1 MKHYSVMLNE
11 AIEGLNL
18 KPNSIVVDA
27 TMGYAGHSSKIL
39 EKITNGYLYG
49 FDEDQEA
56 IKYADERLSKI
67 NNNYKIIHSNFS
79 NMKEELA
86 LNNVT
91 SVDAILFDLGV
102 SSPQLDEVER
112 GFSFMHDADLDM
124 RMDQTQDFKASDVV
138 NNYSLE
144 NLVNIFY
151 LFGEERLSKAIAKE
165 IIDKRPIK
173 TTLELVKVI
182 EEAVGKKYFNI
193 NHPERRIFQAIRIE
207 VNSELKVIESTLPDA
222 IDLLNKGGRIS
233 VITFHSLEDR
243 MVKTIFKKN
252 SDVNEL
258 VKGLPEIPEEYK
270 PKVKLINKHPILPSE
285 EELKENSRSKSAKLR
300 IIERL

>member
-1 MKHYSVMLNE
+1 
-11 AIEGLNL
+11 
-18 KPNSIVVDA
+18 
-27 TMGYAGHSSKIL
+27 
-39 EKITNGYLYG
+39 
-49 FDEDQEA
+49 
-56 IKYADERLSKI
+56 
-67 NNNYKIIHSNFS
+67 
-79 NMKEELA
+79 MKEELA

-222 IDLLNKGGRIS
+222 IDLLSKGGRIS

>member
-1 MKHYSVMLNE
+1 MKHYSVMLQE
-11 AIEGLNL
+11 AIDGLNL

-39 EKITNGYLYG
+39 EKITNGHLYG

-56 IKYADERLSKI
+56 INYADERLSKVAS
-67 NNNYKIIHSNFS
+67 NYTIIHSNFS
-79 NMKEELA
+79 NMKDEL
-86 LNNVT
+86 LKYDVT
-91 SVDAILFDLGV
+91 NVDAILFDLGV
-102 SSPQLDEVER
+102 SSPQLDESER
-112 GFSFMHDADLDM
+112 GFSFMHDANLDM
-124 RMDQTQDFKASDVV
+124 RMDQSQDFSAYEVV

-144 NLVNIFY
+144 KLTEIFY
-151 LFGEERLSKAIAKE
+151 VYGEERLSKAIAKK
-165 IIDKRPIK
+165 ILDCRPIK

-182 EEAVGKKYFNI
+182 QAAVGNKYFNI

-207 VNSELKVIESTLPDA
+207 VNGELKVIDSTLPIA

-233 VITFHSLEDR
+233 VISFHSLEDR
-243 MVKTIFKKN
+243 IVKNIFKKN

-258 VKGLPEIPEEYK
+258 VKGLPVIPDEYK
-270 PKVKLINKHPILPSE
+270 PKIKLINKHPILPSE

>member
-1 MKHYSVMLNE
+1 MKHYSVMLQE
-11 AIEGLNL
+11 AIDGLNL

-39 EKITNGYLYG
+39 EKITNGHLYG

-56 IKYADERLSKI
+56 INYADERLSKVAS
-67 NNNYKIIHSNFS
+67 NYTIIHSNFS
-79 NMKEELA
+79 NMKDEL
-86 LNNVT
+86 LKYDVT
-91 SVDAILFDLGV
+91 NVDAILFDLGV
-102 SSPQLDEVER
+102 SSPQLDESER
-112 GFSFMHDADLDM
+112 GFSFMHDAALDM
-124 RMDQTQDFKASDVV
+124 RMDQSQDFSAYEVV

-144 NLVNIFY
+144 KLTEIFY
-151 LFGEERLSKAIAKE
+151 VYGEERLSKAIAKK
-165 IIDKRPIK
+165 ILDCRPIK

-182 EEAVGKKYFNI
+182 QAAVGNKYFNI

-207 VNSELKVIESTLPDA
+207 VNGELKVIDSTLPIA

-233 VITFHSLEDR
+233 VISFHSLEDR
-243 MVKTIFKKN
+243 IVKNIFKKN

-258 VKGLPEIPEEYK
+258 VKGLPVIPDEYK
-270 PKVKLINKHPILPSE
+270 PKIKLINKHPILPSE

>member
-1 MKHYSVMLNE
+1 
-11 AIEGLNL
+11 
-18 KPNSIVVDA
+18 
-27 TMGYAGHSSKIL
+27 
-39 EKITNGYLYG
+39 
-49 FDEDQEA
+49 
-56 IKYADERLSKI
+56 
-67 NNNYKIIHSNFS
+67 
-79 NMKEELA
+79 
-86 LNNVT
+86 
-91 SVDAILFDLGV
+91 
-102 SSPQLDEVER
+102 
-112 GFSFMHDADLDM
+112 MHDADLDM

>member
-18 KPNSIVVDA
+18 KPDSIVVDA

-39 EKITNGYLYG
+39 ETIPNGYLYG

-79 NMKEELA
+79 NMQDELA

-102 SSPQLDEVER
+102 SSPQLDEAER

>member
-222 IDLLNKGGRIS
+222 IDLLSKGGRIS

>member
-39 EKITNGYLYG
+39 EKIANGYLYG

-222 IDLLNKGGRIS
+222 IDLLSKGGRIS